1 MSLVLCSVSATALSF
16 GARAPMRVNAP
27 VMMSEPIS
35 ALTPIGAPVSDL
47 EGVVVPIGGAP
58 ARTVRIADL
67 KAAGAAAVASRA
79 ELQAAYMAKA
89 GATASVAP
97 TQKMS
102 IAELKA
108 AGADAVA
115 SRFFLQTSYEN
126 KVASKACAAAEPVTE
141 EAVVKEPVAAPE
153 PAAAPEPVAE
163 EPVAAAEPA
172 AAEPAAVEAV
182 ASDSMLSSRPAYV
195 WNPQGLTV
203 EGLPEELKPFKDQFV
218 TEYVTGVP
226 SYLDGTYEGDVGFD
240 PWGLVALGGLS
251 PSEASSL
258 TTAERRMA
266 KLTGMSAVPL
276 QRPAAR
282 ERALPLRRL
291 RRPRVPRA
299 ADQGLGQGRRLRLRP
314 APRVHAVL
322 PAQGDGARRDQK
334 RPTRHDG
341 HHGHGR
347 SGVPVGLARRRA
359 VGLVLRPLSVWVSAR
374 AGLRA
379 MLRARASGGKARP
392 ASRTRVPGAPEYRRG
407 ARRYRIER
415 ELR

>member
-218 TEYVTGVP
+218 TECVP
-226 SYLDGTYEGDVGFD
+226 
-240 PWGLVALGGLS
+240 
-251 PSEASSL
+251 
-258 TTAERRMA
+258 
-266 KLTGMSAVPL
+266 
-276 QRPAAR
+276 AR
-282 ERALPLRRL
+282 NSIA
-291 RRPRVPRA
+291 
-299 ADQGLGQGRRLRLRP
+299 
-314 APRVHAVL
+314 
-322 PAQGDGARRDQK
+322 
-334 RPTRHDG
+334 
-341 HHGHGR
+341 
-347 SGVPVGLARRRA
+347 SGVP
-359 VGLVLRPLSVWVSAR
+359 
-374 AGLRA
+374 AGLPADCQLIATGRLDCHPTA
-379 MLRARASGGKARP
+379 IRLPNGGQLTA
-392 ASRTRVPGAPEYRRG
+392 
-407 ARRYRIER
+407 I
-415 ELR
+415 

>member
-266 KLTGMSAVPL
+266 KLTGMSAE
-276 QRPAAR
+276 
-282 ERALPLRRL
+282 ERAAALDSMRVAELKHGRLAMLAAAGWPLAELANGPAGALRATGGRAPSLFNGQLLENAPFLFVVFGGLAYLELQTKDSVKGGDYGFDPLREYTQYFPRKEMERAEIKNGRL
-291 RRPRVPRA
+291 AMMAITGMAVQEFLWGSPVVEQSA
-299 ADQGLGQGRRLRLRP
+299 WFFGR
-314 APRVHAVL
+314 
-322 PAQGDGARRDQK
+322 
-334 RPTRHDG
+334 
-341 HHGHGR
+341 
-347 SGVPVGLARRRA
+347 
-359 VGLVLRPLSVWVSAR
+359 
-374 AGLRA
+374 
-379 MLRARASGGKARP
+379 
-392 ASRTRVPGAPEYRRG
+392 
-407 ARRYRIER
+407 
-415 ELR
+415 